1 MLLTSYLTFSAHL
14 DFAYKREKSSYEM
27 QERIEALRL
36 FRGNNEDVRA
46 KLQLIETQLPP
57 INHQKPC
64 LDAELEVFQRFSNS
78 IEVSEAAYP

>member
-1 MLLTSYLTFSAHL
+1 MYMIKVLNIRLTSYLTFSAHL
-14 DFAYKREKSSYEM
+14 DYAHKREKSTYEM

-36 FRGNNEDVRA
+36 FRGNGEDVRA

-64 LDAELEVFQRFSNS
+64 LDADLEVISQLC
-78 IEVSEAAYP
+78 

>member
-1 MLLTSYLTFSAHL
+1 MYNIKVLNMLLTSYLTFSAHL

-36 FRGNNEDVRA
+36 FRGNGEDVRA

-64 LDAELEVFQRFSNS
+64 LDADLEVFSLL
-78 IEVSEAAYP
+78 Y